1 MSVKNFIPQIWSAR
15 LLANLDKKLVYA
27 NAVNRDYEGEIKK
40 YGDTVKI
47 NQMGDVTV
55 KDYKNGTIE
64 DPEELDS
71 EQTILTIDQAKYFNF
86 KVDDVDKAQANV
98 TLVDKGMGRAS
109 YAIQDVIDRY
119 IASFV
124 RDASIKMGSI
134 SKPIEIEVANAYDI
148 LVDLGVKLDEKNVPR
163 PGRFVILPPFYLGLI
178 AKDPRF
184 TKEYKILEN
193 GLVEGATVSGFSIRM
208 SNNVPAIGGKYN
220 IMAGTDMA
228 ISFAGQVTEIEAY
241 RPEKSFAD
249 AMKGL
254 YVYGTKVV
262 QPDCL
267 ANLTVKLKEDISSI
281 EG

>member
-55 KDYKNGTIE
+55 KDYKGGTIE
-64 DPEELDS
+64 DPEELKS
-71 EQTILTIDQAKYFNF
+71 NQTILTIDQAKYFNF
-86 KVDDVDKAQANV
+86 KVDDVDKAQANIS
-98 TLVDKGMGRAS
+98 LVDKGMVRAS
-109 YAIQDVIDRY
+109 YAVQDVIDQY

-124 RDASIKMGSI
+124 KDAKIKIGST
-134 SKPIEIEVANAYDI
+134 SKPVDLSVANAYDT
-148 LVDLGVKLDEKNVPR
+148 LVDLGVELDNKNVPR
-163 PGRFVILPPFYLGLI
+163 VGRFIVLPPFYLGLLS
-178 AKDPRF
+178 KDPRF

-193 GLVEGATVSGFSIRM
+193 GVVDGATVSGFKIMM
-208 SNNVPAIGGKYN
+208 SNNVATGTSNYF

-228 ISFAGQVTEIEAY
+228 ISFAGQVTEVEAY
-241 RPEKSFAD
+241 RPEKSFSD

-254 YVYGTKVV
+254 YVFGAKVV

-267 ANLTVKLKEDISSI
+267 ACLTVKQKVTSE
-281 EG
+281 E

>member
-55 KDYKNGTIE
+55 KDYKDGKID
-64 DPEELDS
+64 DPEELKS
-71 EQTILTIDQAKYFNF
+71 SQTILTIDQAKYFNF
-86 KVDDVDKAQANV
+86 KVDDVDKAQANI

-109 YAIQDVIDRY
+109 YAVQDVIDQF
-119 IASFV
+119 IATFV
-124 RDASIKMGSI
+124 KDAKIRMGSS
-134 SKPIEIEVANAYDI
+134 SKPIELTPTNAYDT
-148 LVDLGVKLDEKNVPR
+148 LVDLGVELDNKNVPR
-163 PGRFVILPPFYLGLI
+163 VGRFAILPPFYLGLLS
-178 AKDPRF
+178 KDARF

-193 GLVEGATVSGFSIRM
+193 GVVEGATVAGFSLRM
-208 SNNVPAIGGKYN
+208 SNNVPVSSGNYS

-254 YVYGTKVV
+254 YVFGAKVV
-262 QPDCL
+262 QSDCL
-267 ANLTVKLKEDISSI
+267 ACLTVKQKVAEA
-281 EG
+281 

>member
-27 NAVNRDYEGEIKK
+27 NAVNRDYEGEIKSF
-40 YGDTVKI
+40 GDTVKI
-47 NQMGDVTV
+47 NKMGNVTV
-55 KDYKNGTIE
+55 KDYKDGKID
-64 DPEELDS
+64 DPEELSS

-86 KVDDVDKAQANV
+86 KVDDVDRAQANV
-98 TLVDKGMGRAS
+98 KLVDKGMERAS
-109 YAIQDVIDRY
+109 YAIQDVIDQY
-119 IASFV
+119 IAGLV
-124 RDASIKMGSI
+124 KDANIKMGNNTT
-134 SKPIEIEVANAYDI
+134 PIEVTVSNAYDI

-163 PGRFVILPPFYLGLI
+163 TGRFVILPPFYLGLI

-184 TKEYKILEN
+184 TKEYKVLEN
-193 GLVEGATVSGFSIRM
+193 GLVEGASVSGFSIRM
-208 SNNVPAIGGKYN
+208 SNNVPVNAGKYN

-241 RPEKSFAD
+241 RPEKSFSD

-267 ANLTVKLKEDISSI
+267 ANLTVKLKEGTSTV
-281 EG
+281 

>member
-40 YGDTVKI
+40 FGDTVKI

-55 KDYKNGTIE
+55 KDYKDGKID
-64 DPEELDS
+64 DPEELKS
-71 EQTILTIDQAKYFNF
+71 SQTILTIDQAKYFNF
-86 KVDDVDKAQANV
+86 KVDDVDKAQANI

-109 YAIQDVIDRY
+109 YAVQDVIDQF
-119 IASFV
+119 IAAFV
-124 RDASIKMGSI
+124 KDAKIKMGSS
-134 SKPIEIEVANAYDI
+134 SKPIELTSTNAYDT
-148 LVDLGVKLDEKNVPR
+148 LVDLGVELDNKSVPR
-163 PGRFVILPPFYLGLI
+163 VGRFAILPPFYLGLLS
-178 AKDPRF
+178 KDARF

-193 GLVEGATVSGFSIRM
+193 GVVEGATVAGFSLRM
-208 SNNVPAIGGKYN
+208 SNNVPVSSENYS

-254 YVYGTKVV
+254 YVFGAKVV

-267 ANLTVKLKEDISSI
+267 ACLTVKQKVAEV
-281 EG
+281 

>member
-55 KDYKNGTIE
+55 KDYKDGKID
-64 DPEELDS
+64 DPEELKS
-71 EQTILTIDQAKYFNF
+71 SQTILTIDQAKYFNF
-86 KVDDVDKAQANV
+86 KVDDVDKAQANI

-109 YAIQDVIDRY
+109 YAVQDVIDQF
-119 IASFV
+119 IATFV
-124 RDASIKMGSI
+124 KDAKIKMGSS
-134 SKPIEIEVANAYDI
+134 SKPIELTPTNAYDT
-148 LVDLGVKLDEKNVPR
+148 LVDLGVELDNKNVPR
-163 PGRFVILPPFYLGLI
+163 VGRFAILPPFYLGLLS
-178 AKDPRF
+178 KDARF

-193 GLVEGATVSGFSIRM
+193 GVVEGATVAGFSLRM
-208 SNNVPAIGGKYN
+208 SNNVPVSSGNYS

-254 YVYGTKVV
+254 YVFGAKVV
-262 QPDCL
+262 QSDCL
-267 ANLTVKLKEDISSI
+267 ACLTVKQKVAEA
-281 EG
+281 

>member
-55 KDYKNGTIE
+55 KDYKDGKID
-64 DPEELDS
+64 DPEELKS
-71 EQTILTIDQAKYFNF
+71 SQTILTIDQAKYFNF
-86 KVDDVDKAQANV
+86 KVDDVDKAQANI

-109 YAIQDVIDRY
+109 YAVQDVIDQF
-119 IASFV
+119 IATFV
-124 RDASIKMGSI
+124 KDAKIKMGSS
-134 SKPIEIEVANAYDI
+134 SKPIELTPTNAYDT
-148 LVDLGVKLDEKNVPR
+148 LVDLGVELDNKNVPR
-163 PGRFVILPPFYLGLI
+163 VGRFAILPPFYLGLLS
-178 AKDPRF
+178 KDARF

-193 GLVEGATVSGFSIRM
+193 GVVEGATVAGFSLRM
-208 SNNVPAIGGKYN
+208 SNNVPVSSGNYS

-254 YVYGTKVV
+254 YVFGAKVV
-262 QPDCL
+262 QSNCL
-267 ANLTVKLKEDISSI
+267 ACLTVKQKVAEA
-281 EG
+281 